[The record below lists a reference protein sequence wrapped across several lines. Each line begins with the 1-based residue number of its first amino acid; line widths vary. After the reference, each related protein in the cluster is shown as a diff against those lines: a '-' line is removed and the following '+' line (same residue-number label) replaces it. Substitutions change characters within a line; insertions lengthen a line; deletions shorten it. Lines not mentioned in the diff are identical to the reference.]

1 MSLSDNRAPG
11 PSTAPAHPAEP
22 EPGHTARVTNL
33 ILFTGKGG
41 SGVTTLAAA
50 TAAHGAQ
57 RGMRTLLLSLGSLGS
72 DGDGVDLS
80 TVLDHPVGPVPTQ
93 VDGLLYAQAFAPQA
107 AFEQWYAAAVAKV
120 RTLVETIG
128 LTPPD
133 AAELLA
139 PPGAGEPLALA
150 EIAAAVE
157 GGAWDLVVVDG
168 PALGQALRL
177 LTLPVAARDWL
188 SRTRPVQ
195 TQAARALRP
204 MLATF
209 AGLPLPQTA
218 LVDLTERMQ
227 RECAA
232 AQEVLAHQLSSVRL
246 VATPDIVGLDRLR
259 AARCA
264 LSLFGLRLDALMVN
278 RKVVEAPRDSWS
290 RGWVAAQQIA
300 ADQLAEV
307 FGGVARHEVPYRPC
321 EPLGLEELAVV
332 AAAAYGEADGLGA
345 PGQPPEP
352 AVSKNSD
359 GYVLSVPLPGADRRA
374 MGLLRRDEEIVL
386 TVGPYR
392 RTLRL
397 EPVLRRCRIA
407 GAVLRNQALE
417 IRFVPDPGQWPAA
430 ARESSSGPAAGAAP
444 GSGAA
449 DPPRGG
455 SAAGPGNGPAAAS
468 EGPSPAA
475 SPAASP

>member
-1 MSLSDNRAPG
+1 MSPYGSGGPDEGETDGGARGRAAA
-11 PSTAPAHPAEP
+11 APES
-22 EPGHTARVTNL
+22 RVTNL

-57 RGMRTLLLSLGSLGS
+57 RGMRTLLLSLGSLAH
-72 DGDGVDLS
+72 DGDGADLA
-80 TVLDHPVGPVPTQ
+80 TVLDHPVGAVPTQ
-93 VDGLLYAQAFAPQA
+93 VDGLLYAQSFAPQA
-107 AFEQWYAAAVAKV
+107 AFEQWYAKAVTRV
-120 RTLVETIG
+120 RTFVETVG

-150 EIAAAVE
+150 EIAAAVD
-157 GGAWDLVVVDG
+157 GGAWDLVVVDL
-168 PALGQALRL
+168 PPLGQALRL
-177 LTLPVAARDWL
+177 LSLPVSARDWL
-188 SRTRPVQ
+188 RRARPVE

-218 LVDLTERMQ
+218 LVDMTDALV
-227 RECAA
+227 RECGAVE
-232 AQEVLAHQLSSVRL
+232 EVLTHQLSSVRL

-259 AARCA
+259 SARCA
-264 LSLFGLRLDALMVN
+264 LALYGLRLDALMVN
-278 RKVVEAPRDSWS
+278 RQVVEAPRDSWS
-290 RGWVAAQQIA
+290 RGWAAAQQIA
-300 ADQLAEV
+300 AEQLADI
-307 FGGVARHEVPYRPC
+307 FAGVARHEVPYRPC

-332 AAAAYGEADGLGA
+332 AAAAYGEVDGLGA
-345 PGQPPEP
+345 PGRAPEP
-352 AVSKNSD
+352 AVAKTGD

-374 MGLLRRDEEIVL
+374 MGLLRRDEELVL

-397 EPVLRRCRIA
+397 EPVLRRCKIA

-417 IRFVPDPGQWPAA
+417 IRFVPDPAQFPAAPRAAGEAEPAA
-430 ARESSSGPAAGAAP
+430 APTDNPSENAAEP
-444 GSGAA
+444 GSRA
-449 DPPRGG
+449 
-455 SAAGPGNGPAAAS
+455 
-468 EGPSPAA
+468 
-475 SPAASP
+475 

>member
-1 MSLSDNRAPG
+1 MSLSDNRGPEQATGPAQAGPAPER
-11 PSTAPAHPAEP
+11 A
-22 EPGHTARVTNL
+22 ARVTNL

-72 DGDGVDLS
+72 DGDGTDLS
-80 TVLDHPVGPVPTQ
+80 TVLDHPVGLVPTQ
-93 VDGLLYAQAFAPQA
+93 VDGLLYAQCFAPQA
-107 AFEQWYAAAVAKV
+107 AFEQWYGKAVSRV
-120 RTLVETIG
+120 RGFAETIG

-150 EIAAAVE
+150 EIAAAVD

-168 PALGQALRL
+168 PPLGQALRL

-188 SRTRPVQ
+188 SRARPVQ

-218 LVDLTERMQ
+218 LVDLTEWML
-227 RECAA
+227 RECAS
-232 AQEVLAHQLSSVRL
+232 AQDVLAHQLSSVRL
-246 VATPDIVGLDRLR
+246 VATPDVVGLDRLR

-264 LSLFGLRLDALMVN
+264 LALFGLRLDALMVN

-307 FGGVARHEVPYRPC
+307 FAGVARHEVPYRPC

-345 PGQPPEP
+345 PAHPPEP
-352 AVSKNSD
+352 AVAKTGD

-407 GAVLRNQALE
+407 GAVLRNGALE
-417 IRFVPDPGQWPAA
+417 IRFVPDPAQFPAP
-430 ARESSSGPAAGAAP
+430 ARESAAP
-444 GSGAA
+444 A
-449 DPPRGG
+449 GG
-455 SAAGPGNGPAAAS
+455 PSPD
-468 EGPSPAA
+468 PSPAA
-475 SPAASP
+475 SP

>member
-1 MSLSDNRAPG
+1 MSPYGNGG
-11 PSTAPAHPAEP
+11 PDEGEADGGAREPAAAGPDS
-22 EPGHTARVTNL
+22 RVTNL

-57 RGMRTLLLSLGSLGS
+57 RGMRTLLLSLGSLAH
-72 DGDGVDLS
+72 DGDGADLA
-80 TVLDHPVGPVPTQ
+80 TVLDHPVGAVPTQ
-93 VDGLLYAQAFAPQA
+93 VDGLLYAQSFAPQA
-107 AFEQWYAAAVAKV
+107 AFEQWYSKAVTRV
-120 RTLVETIG
+120 RGLVETIG

-150 EIAAAVE
+150 EISAAVD
-157 GGAWDLVVVDG
+157 GGAWDLVVVDL
-168 PALGQALRL
+168 PPLGLALRL
-177 LTLPVAARDWL
+177 LSLPVSARDWL
-188 SRTRPVQ
+188 RRTRPVE

-218 LVDLTERMQ
+218 LVDLTDALV
-227 RECAA
+227 RECGAVE
-232 AQEVLAHQLSSVRL
+232 EVLTHQLSSVRL

-259 AARCA
+259 SARCGLA
-264 LSLFGLRLDALMVN
+264 LYGLRLDALMVN
-278 RKVVEAPRDSWS
+278 RQVVEAPRDSWS
-290 RGWVAAQQIA
+290 RGWAAAQQIA
-300 ADQLAEV
+300 AEQLAEI
-307 FGGVARHEVPYRPC
+307 FAGVARHEVPYRPC

-332 AAAAYGEADGLGA
+332 AAAAYGEVDGLGA
-345 PGQPPEP
+345 PGKAPEP
-352 AVSKNSD
+352 TVAKSGE

-374 MGLLRRDEEIVL
+374 MGLLRREEELVL

-397 EPVLRRCRIA
+397 EPVLRRCKIA

-417 IRFVPDPGQWPAA
+417 IRFVPDPAQWPV
-430 ARESSSGPAAGAAP
+430 PAADELSTSRAEP
-444 GSGAA
+444 GS
-449 DPPRGG
+449 
-455 SAAGPGNGPAAAS
+455 
-468 EGPSPAA
+468 
-475 SPAASP
+475 

>member
-1 MSLSDNRAPG
+1 VSRSDNRDPG
-11 PSTAPAHPAEP
+11 QAAAPARSAGPAP
-22 EPGHTARVTNL
+22 ERAARVTNL

-72 DGDGVDLS
+72 DGDGADLS

-93 VDGLLYAQAFAPQA
+93 VDGLLYAQCFAPQA
-107 AFEQWYAAAVAKV
+107 AFEQWYGNAVAKV
-120 RTLVETIG
+120 RGFVETIG

-150 EIAAAVE
+150 EIAAAVD

-168 PALGQALRL
+168 PPLGQALRL

-188 SRTRPVQ
+188 SRARPVQ

-218 LVDLTERMQ
+218 LVDLTEWML
-227 RECAA
+227 RECASV
-232 AQEVLAHQLSSVRL
+232 QDVLAHQLSSVRL
-246 VATPDIVGLDRLR
+246 VATPDVVGLDRLR

-278 RKVVEAPRDSWS
+278 RKV
-290 RGWVAAQQIA
+290 
-300 ADQLAEV
+300 L
-307 FGGVARHEVPYRPC
+307 
-321 EPLGLEELAVV
+321 
-332 AAAAYGEADGLGA
+332 
-345 PGQPPEP
+345 
-352 AVSKNSD
+352 
-359 GYVLSVPLPGADRRA
+359 
-374 MGLLRRDEEIVL
+374 
-386 TVGPYR
+386 
-392 RTLRL
+392 
-397 EPVLRRCRIA
+397 
-407 GAVLRNQALE
+407 
-417 IRFVPDPGQWPAA
+417 
-430 ARESSSGPAAGAAP
+430 
-444 GSGAA
+444 
-449 DPPRGG
+449 
-455 SAAGPGNGPAAAS
+455 
-468 EGPSPAA
+468 
-475 SPAASP
+475 

>member
-1 MSLSDNRAPG
+1 MSPYGNGPAGPEGEAAEDAQRPAAPSAAG
-11 PSTAPAHPAEP
+11 
-22 EPGHTARVTNL
+22 ARVTNL

-57 RGMRTLLLSLGSLGS
+57 RGMRTLLLSLGSLAH
-72 DGDGVDLS
+72 DGDGADLA
-80 TVLDHPVGPVPTQ
+80 TVLDHPVGAVPTQ
-93 VDGLLYAQAFAPQA
+93 VDGLLYAQCFAPQA
-107 AFEQWYAAAVAKV
+107 AFEQWYGKAVTRV
-120 RTLVETIG
+120 RTLVETVG

-150 EIAAAVE
+150 EIAAAVD
-157 GGAWDLVVVDG
+157 GGAWDLVVVDA
-168 PALGQALRL
+168 PPLGQALRL
-177 LTLPVAARDWL
+177 LSLPVSTRDWL
-188 SRTRPVQ
+188 SRTNPVQ

-218 LVDLTERMQ
+218 LVDMTDFLARQ
-227 RECAA
+227 CAA
-232 AQEVLAHQLSSVRL
+232 VQDVLTHQLSSVRL

-259 AARCA
+259 SARCA
-264 LSLFGLRLDALMVN
+264 LALYGLRLDALMVN
-278 RKVVEAPRDSWS
+278 RQVLEAPRDSWS
-290 RGWVAAQQIA
+290 RGWAAAQQIA
-300 ADQLAEV
+300 AEQLAEI
-307 FGGVARHEVPYRPC
+307 FAGVARHEVPYRPC

-332 AAAAYGEADGLGA
+332 AAAAYGEVDGLGA
-345 PGQPPEP
+345 PGRAPEP
-352 AVSKNSD
+352 AVAKAGE

-374 MGLLRRDEEIVL
+374 MGLLRRDEEVVL

-397 EPVLRRCRIA
+397 EPVLRRCRIS

-417 IRFVPDPGQWPAA
+417 IRFVPDPAQWPKPRAEQDA
-430 ARESSSGPAAGAAP
+430 PAPEPPSAGTAP
-444 GSGAA
+444 ATA
-449 DPPRGG
+449 
-455 SAAGPGNGPAAAS
+455 
-468 EGPSPAA
+468 PS
-475 SPAASP
+475 